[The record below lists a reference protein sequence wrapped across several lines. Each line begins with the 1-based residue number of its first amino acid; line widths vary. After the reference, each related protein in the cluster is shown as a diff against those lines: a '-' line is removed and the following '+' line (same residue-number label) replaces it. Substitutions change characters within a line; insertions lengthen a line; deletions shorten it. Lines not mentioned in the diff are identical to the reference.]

1 MKKSYILLALML
13 IITSIGAQAQYSE
26 ARFRIYERGS
36 NGNAFWPVEMLD
48 SIAFV
53 TDDYDLWSSATPKF
67 NKDGTWALIVRASWA
82 FSVKTPKVCVVPASY
97 TEEEI
102 LTAYEKG
109 TLSDVRTMNDSTYVT
124 EYVLEDGTYKP
135 VIFGFD
141 QTGKMRNH
149 YIGEQVNISGTYQTG
164 VMNALMYGDSYTFN
178 HYGWG
183 YGSVMHIRD
192 VMGEDFTHTGQIG
205 YSHYSSWESNRNMG
219 SDFRYSQFIW
229 QYFDN
234 AIQQLSKN
242 IESLNVPGIQN
253 NKIARHILGTA
264 VAMRAMHYLDA
275 ARMYEYLP
283 TDGTIPTN
291 EHGNDVTNL
300 TYPIGYAAE
309 FAADSTA
316 KAKRATREEMRAYIE
331 EQLDWAEDLLEN
343 EQINDKELTNVSV
356 VYGLKAR
363 LYMWVGEYAAARQY
377 AEKALTGNNYQVL
390 TEAQWHD
397 VQTGFNND
405 QASSW
410 MWAMKYKKNNEFVN
424 SGICNWTSWC
434 SNQTEF
440 GYTGGATGLYVSIGA
455 SVYNG
460 ISDTDWRKKSFKAP
474 QGSPLYG
481 TESYPAGISPETIPA
496 LASLKFRPGQGNTAD
511 YTIGAAVDVPLMRIE
526 EMHFIRMEAI
536 ANQGNWQEAQSIL
549 NTFMK
554 ENRDPNYNFSANSM
568 EDIVNEIFNQ
578 KRIEF
583 WGEGINYFDY
593 KRLNK
598 PVTRQYEG
606 TNYVHNYQYN
616 TTMRPAWMN
625 FVFVNNAYKG
635 AIEEWNNPDPSGCYQ
650 LF

>member
-1 MKKSYILLALML
+1 MKKLLIFLTLML
-13 IITSIGAQAQYSE
+13 VMVNINVRAQYSE
-26 ARFRIYERGS
+26 AQFRIYQRGYS
-36 NGNAFWPVEMLD
+36 NYSFYPIQELD
-48 SIAFV
+48 SMAFV
-53 TDDYDLWSSATPKF
+53 TDDYDVYVSASPTI
-67 NKDGTWALIVRASWA
+67 NENGTWGLKVQASWA
-82 FSVKTPKVCVVPASY
+82 FSVNSTKVCIVPSTY
-97 TEEEI
+97 TEEDI
-102 LTAYEKG
+102 LLAYIKN
-109 TLSDVRTMNDSTYVT
+109 TLSDVRTLSDSTYTT

-141 QTGKMRNH
+141 QTGTMHSH
-149 YIGEQVNISGTYQTG
+149 YIGEQVNISEAYKTS
-164 VMNALMYGDSYTFN
+164 VLDALMYGDLDSFG

-183 YGSVMHIRD
+183 YGSIMHIRD
-192 VMGEDFTHTGQIG
+192 VMGEDLTHTGQIG
-205 YSHYSSWESNRNMG
+205 YNHYSSWERNQYIGSNYRNT
-219 SDFRYSQFIW
+219 QFIW
-229 QYFDN
+229 LYFDN

-242 IESLNVPGIQN
+242 IESLNIPSIHN
-253 NKIARHILGTA
+253 NKTAEHLLGTA

-291 EHGNDVTNL
+291 EHGNDIMNL

-309 FAADSTA
+309 FAADSTT
-316 KAKRATREEMRAYIE
+316 KAKRATREEMKVYIK

-343 EQINDKELTNVSV
+343 EQINDKELINISV

-363 LYMWVGEYAAARQY
+363 LYMWVGEYATAQQY
-377 AEKALTGNNYQVL
+377 AEKALSGNNYQVL
-390 TEAQWHD
+390 TEDQWHNA
-397 VQTGFNND
+397 QTGFNND

-410 MWAMKYKKNNEFVN
+410 MWAMKYKKNNKFVN
-424 SGICNWTSWC
+424 SRVCNWTSWC
-434 SNQTEF
+434 SNQTLF
-440 GYTGGATGLYVSIGA
+440 GYTGNDTGMYVSIGA

-460 ISDTDWRKKSFKAP
+460 ISNTDWRKKSFKAP

-481 TESYPAGISPETIPA
+481 TELYPTGISPETIPA
-496 LASLKFRPGQGNTAD
+496 LTSLKFRPGQGNMAD
-511 YTIGAAVDVPLMRIE
+511 YTIGTVVDVPLMRIE

-536 ANQGNWQEAQSIL
+536 ANQGYWQDAQSML

-554 ENRDPNYNFSANSM
+554 ENRDPNYNFSAKSM
-568 EDIVNEIFNQ
+568 DDITNEIFNQ

-583 WGEGINYFDY
+583 WGEGLNYFDY

-606 TNYVHNYQYN
+606 TNYVHDYQYN